1 MWLFALYRQR
11 SWLSIDSFL
20 GSPPTFIKSL
30 KSKTIR
36 EGKGLSLTCSV
47 TGKPKPRIK
56 WKKDGRTILTDDRIT
71 IRNMHKLRI
80 KNAGPQDSGIY
91 HCFAKNRHGQS
102 NSEKAKVTVLRCVDN
117 VKKAQQF
124 QFCMQFGIWFLACPL
139 TCIKAINLAHDSV
152 CSLTCNLVWPMTR
165 IKSWIIW
172 SNHSLGLVFYS
183 SITIQ
188 SKKQA
193 LVLIGKEEMVWTVE
207 RSLEG

>member
-30 KSKTIR
+30 KNKTIR

-56 WKKDGRTILTDDRIT
+56 WKKDGRTIPVDDRRIT

-124 QFCMQFGIWFLACPL
+124 QFCIQFGIWFFVFWHA
-139 TCIKAINLAHDSV
+139 
-152 CSLTCNLVWPMTR
+152 
-165 IKSWIIW
+165 SW
-172 SNHSLGLVFYS
+172 H
-183 SITIQ
+183 
-188 SKKQA
+188 A
-193 LVLIGKEEMVWTVE
+193 
-207 RSLEG
+207 